1 MKVKLSRARANSSLR
16 KCSNK
21 KAVPYKRWL
30 IIVQYEIKYKNYR
43 KYYKNVIREAEVN
56 DYVLQFDT
64 KFNSVKQIWHNINS
78 KASLSKSKKKE
89 TISTLTMND
98 IDTTT

>member
-1 MKVKLSRARANSSLR
+1 MKVLHLLNYHVLELNSSLL

-30 IIVQYEIKYKNYR
+30 TVQDEIKYKNYR

-56 DYVLQFDT
+56 YYVLQFET
-64 KFNSVKQIWHNINS
+64 KFNSVKQIWHNFNGFFV
-78 KASLSKSKKKE
+78 K
-89 TISTLTMND
+89 N
-98 IDTTT
+98 